1 MQLDTTRGRR
11 DLPLSLYERARW
23 KIGWPVDSLA
33 ENDRLLATV
42 QQERPDVV
50 LVDNSKVLRRDV
62 LARIRDGLGPLLVY
76 YSPDDVMA
84 PHNLKRQ
91 LKRSF
96 DLWDLFFTTKTYNV
110 GELRASGVRH
120 PVLAGNAF
128 DPAVHRP
135 LSAAEAGA
143 EFETFDLVFIGA
155 LERERCVSLNRL
167 AEAGM
172 TVLVH
177 GARAGA
183 LATAWPSG
191 PHPNIT
197 LRDPVFAEGYAR
209 CMHHGKIALC
219 FLRKINRDR
228 ITTRSIELPA
238 MARPMLA
245 EKTDEHY
252 AHFVDG
258 AEYMGFVSDDDL
270 VQKAKDLLADP
281 ERRQRIAAA
290 GRRRCLSSGYSTLD
304 RARQMMDVI
313 RARLEQRRAAR
324 TGTSALV

>member
-1 MQLDTTRGRR
+1 MA
-11 DLPLSLYERARW
+11 SH
-23 KIGWPVDSLA
+23 
-33 ENDRLLATV
+33 
-42 QQERPDVV
+42 
-50 LVDNSKVLRRDV
+50 NSKQPVR
-62 LARIRDGLGPLLVY
+62 
-76 YSPDDVMA
+76 
-84 PHNLKRQ
+84 
-91 LKRSF
+91 RSF
-96 DLWDLFFTTKTYNV
+96 DLWDVFFTTKTYNV

-143 EFETFDLVFIGA
+143 EFEAFDLVFIGA
-155 LERERCVSLNRL
+155 LERERCLSLNRL

-177 GARAGA
+177 GPRFR
-183 LATAWPSG
+183 WPSE

-197 LRDPVFAEGYAR
+197 VRGLAFAEDYSRAA
-209 CMHHGKIALC
+209 HHGKIALG

-245 EKTDEHY
+245 ETTDEHD

-258 AEYMGFVSDDDL
+258 AEYIGFVSDDDL

-281 ERRQRIAAA
+281 ERRLRGPQRH
-290 GRRRCLSSGYSTLD
+290 L
-304 RARQMMDVI
+304 RARNV
-313 RARLEQRRAAR
+313 AF
-324 TGTSALV
+324 S